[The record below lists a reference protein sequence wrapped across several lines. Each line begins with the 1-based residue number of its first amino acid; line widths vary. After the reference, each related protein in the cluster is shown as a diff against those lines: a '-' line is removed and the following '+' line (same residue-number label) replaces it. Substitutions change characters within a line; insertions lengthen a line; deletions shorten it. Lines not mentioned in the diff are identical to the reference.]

1 MLLISRLNMEKA
13 EKLTH
18 ARVYEIYLEWC
29 GVYEKQVDQSRFNLF
44 KSNFLSMEAL
54 ADERGTSMQL
64 SKWYDCTEEEY
75 LVQSGKET
83 ATEVLVDDD
92 EFEDEVYADVID
104 ADVTQA
110 EHGIIEETVE
120 DVNLSHETELRR
132 SHETELRRK
141 QMAGKIWEHIII
153 LSCLFLYSCN
163 MLPHFQYSSYR
174 IKSEIHPYCKIRNGK
189 YGQGKTPGSQ
199 RKRCCICKFI
209 SIRKSET
216 KRISR

>member
-1 MLLISRLNMEKA
+1 MN
-13 EKLTH
+13 
-18 ARVYEIYLEWC
+18 
-29 GVYEKQVDQSRFNLF
+29 QSRFNMF

-83 ATEVLVDDD
+83 ATEVLADDD

-104 ADVTQA
+104 ADVTP

-120 DVNLSHETELRR
+120 DVNL

-153 LSCLFLYSCN
+153 LSCLCVYSCK

-174 IKSEIHPYCKIRNGK
+174 IKSEIHPYCKTRNGK
-189 YGQGKTPGSQ
+189 YGQGKTFQRSQ
-199 RKRCCICKFI
+199 RKRYCICKFI